1 MLLITLVHVCRHCV
15 PALLVPGV
23 SPSAL
28 QPRDLP
34 ADASGP
40 EGQLVGHE
48 DGGPAE
54 TRPGGPQ
61 QAQHR
66 LTVQGKARPRW
77 QPEYIEKKGMSAH
90 CFAALKHDP
99 NSKPNRNPSKQLHI
113 NR

>member
-66 LTVQGKARPRW
+66 LAVQGKECPLTVLLLNLTVTLASSC
-77 QPEYIEKKGMSAH
+77 ISTV
-90 CFAALKHDP
+90 
-99 NSKPNRNPSKQLHI
+99 
-113 NR
+113 